1 VARGGEQFA
10 LPALPLIPRHS
21 KPVCGIGGGF
31 RRFGDSFG
39 VAEPINVWDYERL
52 AEERLDPNALA
63 YFVGGAGDEVTLHEN
78 VAAFQRH
85 KLRPRVLVD
94 VGGGTTATTVLG
106 TPVSLPVVIAPLALQ
121 RMAHPDGELATA
133 RAAAAAGT
141 IMCLSTAATV
151 RPAECASAAP
161 DARRWFQ
168 VYVFDDRKLTEDLV
182 EEAVASGYGALVL
195 TVDAPYLGRR
205 ERDIRID
212 FKIPE
217 GIAPAGNIFTE
228 GFDLGLSWRDLE
240 WLAGYG
246 LPVVV
251 KGIITAEDA
260 RLACEH
266 GAAAVVVSN
275 HGGRQLDGVPATVD
289 ALEEVVD
296 AVEGRIEVLLDGGV
310 RRGTDVLKALAL
322 GARAVLIGRAMVWG
336 LAVAGEAGVRHVL
349 QLLQEEIRLGLALL
363 GCRSPADVS
372 RAHVT

>member
-1 VARGGEQFA
+1 VA
-10 LPALPLIPRHS
+10 
-21 KPVCGIGGGF
+21 
-31 RRFGDSFG
+31 D
-39 VAEPINVWDYERL
+39 PINVWDYERL
-52 AEERLDPNALA
+52 AEELLDANALA
-63 YFVGGAGDEVTLHEN
+63 YFAGGAGDEVTLREN
-78 VAAFQRH
+78 VAALERR

-94 VGGGTTATTVLG
+94 VGGGTTATTLLG
-106 TPVSLPVVIAPLALQ
+106 REISLPVLIGPLALQ
-121 RMAHPDGELATA
+121 RMAHAEGELATA

-141 IMCLSTAATV
+141 IMCLSTAATA
-151 RPAECASAAP
+151 RPAEVAAAAP
-161 DARRWFQ
+161 GAPRWFQ
-168 VYVFDDRKLTEDLV
+168 VYVFRDRGITEDLV
-182 EEAVASGYGALVL
+182 AEAVESGYEALVL
-195 TVDAPYLGRR
+195 TVDAPFLGRR

-217 GIAPAGNIFTE
+217 GLTPAGNIFTE
-228 GFDLGLSWRDLE
+228 GFDLALSWRDIE

-251 KGIITAEDA
+251 KGLITAEDA

-275 HGGRQLDGVPATVD
+275 HGGRQLDGVSGTVD

-296 AVEGRIEVLLDGGV
+296 AVEGRIEVLLDGGI

-336 LAVAGEAGVRHVL
+336 LAVAGEAGVADVL
-349 QLLQEEIRLGLALL
+349 RLLRAEIELGLALL
-363 GCRSPADVS
+363 GCRSPAEVT